1 MPPVRWDV
9 VSDNPDRLPRTA
21 SPSRYD
27 LVLAPDLEA
36 ATFTGS
42 VDVAVDVHR
51 PVDELVCNA
60 VDLEID
66 EAWVDVRGERLD
78 AEVKLD
84 VATDRLHV
92 GLPRVVEPGPVSL
105 HLRFCGVL
113 NDLLR
118 GFYRSTYTDDAGA
131 TQVIATTQMEATDCR
146 RAFPCW
152 DEPDFKAVLGVT
164 LDVAGDLLAI
174 SNAPERR
181 RETLPDGRIRIEFA
195 DTMLMSTYLAAF
207 VVGHLEATEPIDVDG
222 VPLRVVHVPGKA
234 PLAAVA
240 IEVGAFALRWFQEY
254 YGIPYPEQKV
264 DLVALPDF
272 AFGAMENPGCITFR
286 EAALLVDESGTQQ
299 DRQRI
304 ADVVSHELAHM
315 WFGDLVT
322 MKWWNGIWLNEAFAT
337 FMEVAACDAFRP
349 DWKRWTSF
357 SLERTAAFEVDSL
370 AASRSIEYEVVSPAD
385 AEGMFDVLTYEK
397 GASLLRML
405 EQYLGTARF
414 RDGVRHYLTTNAYG
428 NTETSDLWDAI
439 ETATGEPVRRVMDSW
454 IWQSGHPLVRAAL
467 SPDGAAVTLSQR
479 RSMFTGDDDGTRW
492 AVPIHVRQRVGGREE
507 ERKVLLEGDETTVPL
522 LAPDALVVVN
532 AGANGFFRVEYDA
545 DLLGRLSGSP
555 LATLST
561 AERYSLVDDAW
572 ASVVGGRLSAEA
584 YARFVRGFADEPDL
598 AVWEILL
605 NGLGWID
612 RFVDGEARERFRGYV
627 RALVAPALER
637 LGWRPADGED
647 DLTGELRGTLI
658 RALAILGNDP
668 TAIEEARRLHA
679 AALADPASIHP
690 AVTAVALSVVSV
702 NGGAAEYEAGL
713 ARYRASHNPQDQR
726 RELMALA
733 EFRDAA
739 LFDRTLAFAITDDV
753 RTQDAPMLLGR
764 CIANRDHG
772 ARAWRFVREHW
783 DQLNARFP
791 SNLMI
796 RIVEPA
802 PRLTRPHEQADVA
815 GFLAEHPLPQA
826 AKRVEQVL
834 ERQGVNVA
842 LRQREEPA
850 LAAAFQ

>member
-1 MPPVRWDV
+1 M
-9 VSDNPDRLPRTA
+9 SDNPYRLPRTA

-27 LVLAPDLEA
+27 LVLAPDLES

-51 PVDELVCNA
+51 AVDELVCNA

-66 EAWVDVRGERLD
+66 EAWVGVGGERLD
-78 AEVKLD
+78 AVVKLD
-84 VATDRLHV
+84 SATDRLHL
-92 GLPRVVEPGPVSL
+92 GLPRSLEPGPVTL
-105 HLRFCGVL
+105 HITFRGVL

-118 GFYRSTYTDDAGA
+118 GFYRSTYTDEAGA

-164 LDVAGDLLAI
+164 LEVADDLLAI
-174 SNAPERR
+174 SNAPERSR
-181 RETLPDGRIRIEFA
+181 QPLPGGRMRVEFA

-207 VVGHLEATEPIDVDG
+207 VVGHLEATEPVDVGG

-234 PLAAVA
+234 PLATFAV
-240 IEVGAFALRWFQEY
+240 EVGAFSLRWFQEY

-286 EAALLVDESGTQQ
+286 EAALLVDETGTQQ

-357 SLERTAAFEVDSL
+357 SLERTAAFEVDAL
-370 AASRSIEYEVVSPAD
+370 AATRSIEYEVVSPAD

-397 GASLLRML
+397 GGSLLRML
-405 EQYLGTARF
+405 EQYLGAERF
-414 RDGVRHYLTTNAYG
+414 RDGVRHYLTTNSYG

-439 ETATGEPVRRVMDSW
+439 EAATGEPVRRVMDSW
-454 IWQSGHPLVRAAL
+454 IWQGGYPLVAASL
-467 SPDGAAVTLSQR
+467 SADGTSVTLSQR
-479 RSMFTGDDDGTRW
+479 RFLFSGDDDGTRW
-492 AVPIHVRQRVGGREE
+492 AVPIHVRQRAGNQED
-507 ERKVLLEGDETTVPL
+507 ERKLLLDGDEINVPL
-522 LAPDALVVVN
+522 LAPGALVVVN

-545 DLLGRLSGSP
+545 ELLGRLSGSA

-572 ASVVGGRLSAEA
+572 ASVVAGRLSGEA

-612 RFVDGEARERFRGYV
+612 RFVDGDGRERFRGYV

-637 LGWRPADGED
+637 LGWQPAAGED

-658 RALAILGNDP
+658 RALANLGADP
-668 TAIEEARRLHA
+668 AAIERARQLHA
-679 AALADPASIHP
+679 DALADPASVAP
-690 AVTAVALSVVSV
+690 AVAAAALSVVSA
-702 NGGAAEYEAGL
+702 NGGEAEYEAGL
-713 ARYRASHNPQDQR
+713 ARYRASHHPQDQR

-733 EFRDAA
+733 EFRAA
-739 LFDRTLAFAITDDV
+739 PLFDRTLELAITDDV

-764 CIANRDHG
+764 CILQRDHG
-772 ARAWRFVREHW
+772 PRAWRFVREHW
-783 DQLNARFP
+783 DVLNARFP

-796 RIVEPA
+796 RVVEPV
-802 PRLTRPHEQADVA
+802 PRLSRPEEQADVA
-815 GFLAEHPLPQA
+815 AFLAEHPLPQA

-850 LAAAFQ
+850 LATAFQ